1 MSLSAAS
8 SDDVKTAD
16 ATSSGSALRV
26 QNLKEDNVVRLND
39 RNVLITGALGTIGQA
54 LVKRYVEEGAN
65 VVALDRPDAPNACE
79 VLDGISEGIRY
90 FGCDLSNLAE
100 LERAAATLA
109 DEVGGI
115 DVLVNN
121 AALVIFKP
129 HDEFSIEEYEDQ
141 VRVNSSAVFVLSRA
155 CSKHMKAK
163 RYGKIV
169 NITSLT
175 LTGRWEGY
183 VPYIASKGAMYGLIK
198 GMARELGE
206 HLINVNGISPGA
218 VLSEAEFRQ
227 RGDNREEYHQWVLAN
242 QSMKR
247 RIEPV
252 DIANL
257 AVFLSTSES
266 DMITGQNIQVDGG
279 M

>member
-1 MSLSAAS
+1 MPEL
-8 SDDVKTAD
+8 VGK
-16 ATSSGSALRV
+16 
-26 QNLKEDNVVRLND
+26 
-39 RNVLITGALGTIGQA
+39 NVLITGALGTIGQS
-54 LVKRYVEEGAN
+54 LVARYAEEGAN
-65 VVALDRPDAPNACE
+65 VIALDRPDAVDPQKT
-79 VLDGISEGIRY
+79 LDGVAEGVRF
-90 FGCDLSNLAE
+90 FGCDLGDLPE
-100 LERAAATLA
+100 LERSAKALA

-129 HDEFSIEEYEDQ
+129 HEEFTIQEYEDQ
-141 VRVNSSAVFVLSRA
+141 VRINSSAVFVLSRV
-155 CSKHMKAK
+155 CSEHMKAK
-163 RYGKIV
+163 RSGKIV

-218 VLSEAEFRQ
+218 VLSEAEFRD
-227 RGDNREEYHQWVLAN
+227 RGDKREEYHQWVLEN

-247 RIEPV
+247 RIEAV

-257 AVFLSTSES
+257 AVFLSSARS
-266 DMITGQNIQVDGG
+266 DLITGQNIQVDGG

>member
-1 MSLSAAS
+1 MP
-8 SDDVKTAD
+8 D
-16 ATSSGSALRV
+16 
-26 QNLKEDNVVRLND
+26 LKDK
-39 RNVLITGALGTIGQA
+39 NVLITGALGTIGQA
-54 LVKRYVEEGAN
+54 LVARYLEEGAN
-65 VVALDRPDAPNACE
+65 VIALDRPDAPGARE
-79 VLDGISEGIRY
+79 TLDGIGSGVRY
-90 FGCDLSNLAE
+90 FGCDLNDLAE
-100 LERAAATLA
+100 LERSAAALA

-121 AALVIFKP
+121 AALVFLKP
-129 HDEFSIEEYEDQ
+129 HEEVSIQEYEDQ
-141 VRVNSSAVFVLSRA
+141 IRINSSAVFVLSRV
-155 CSKHMKAK
+155 CSKHMKEK

-175 LTGRWEGY
+175 LTGRWAGY
-183 VPYIASKGAMYGLIK
+183 VPYIASKGAMYGLVK

-206 HLINVNGISPGA
+206 HLINVNGVSPGA
-218 VLSEAEFRQ
+218 VLSEAEFRD
-227 RGDNREEYHQWVLAN
+227 RGDTREEYHQWVLEN

-257 AVFLSTSES
+257 SVFLSTSQS
-266 DMITGQNIQVDGG
+266 DMITGQDIQVDGG

>member
-1 MSLSAAS
+1 MN
-8 SDDVKTAD
+8 SDLRRQQPDGYIEK
-16 ATSSGSALRV
+16 GSNMPQL
-26 QNLKEDNVVRLND
+26 QGK
-39 RNVLITGALGTIGQA
+39 NVLITGALGSIGQA
-54 LVKRYVEEGAN
+54 LVARFAEEGASII
-65 VVALDRPDAPNACE
+65 ALDRPDAANPQE
-79 VLDGISEGIRY
+79 VLDGIAEGVRF
-90 FGCDLSNLAE
+90 FGCDLNDLPE
-100 LERAAATLA
+100 LESKTTALA

-129 HDEFSIEEYEDQ
+129 HEEFTITEYEDQ
-141 VRVNSSAVFVLSRA
+141 VRVNSSAVFVLSRV

-175 LTGRWEGY
+175 LTGRWAGY

-218 VLSEAEFRQ
+218 VLSEAEFTQ
-227 RGDNREEYHQWVLAN
+227 RGDQREEYHQWVLEN
-242 QSMKR
+242 QSVKR
-247 RIEPV
+247 RIEAV

-257 AVFLSTSES
+257 AVFLSTPQS
-266 DMITGQNIQVDGG
+266 DLITGQDIQVDGG

>member
-1 MSLSAAS
+1 MPALSDKS
-8 SDDVKTAD
+8 
-16 ATSSGSALRV
+16 
-26 QNLKEDNVVRLND
+26 
-39 RNVLITGALGTIGQA
+39 VLITGALGTIGQA
-54 LVKRYVEEGAN
+54 LVARYAEEGAN
-65 VVALDRPDAPNACE
+65 IIALDRPDAPDAQKI
-79 VLDGISEGIRY
+79 LDAIAPDVR
-90 FGCDLSNLAE
+90 FVGCDLGDLQG
-100 LERAAATLA
+100 LERTATELA

-129 HDEFSIEEYEDQ
+129 HEEFSIQEYEDQ
-141 VRVNSSAVFVLSRA
+141 VRVNSSAVFVLSRVCA
-155 CSKHMKAK
+155 KHMKAK
-163 RYGKIV
+163 NYGKIV

-218 VLSEAEFRQ
+218 VLSDAEFTQ
-227 RGDNREEYHQWVLAN
+227 RGDKRDEYHEWVLEN
-242 QSMKR
+242 QSIKR

-257 AVFLSTSES
+257 AVFLSTSQS
-266 DMITGQNIQVDGG
+266 DLITGQNIQVDGG

>member
-1 MSLSAAS
+1 MSDLS
-8 SDDVKTAD
+8 
-16 ATSSGSALRV
+16 G
-26 QNLKEDNVVRLND
+26 Q
-39 RNVLITGALGTIGQA
+39 NVLITGALGTIGQA
-54 LVKRYVEEGAN
+54 LVARYVEEGAQ
-65 VVALDRPDAPNACE
+65 VIALDHPDAPDPQK
-79 VLDGISEGIRY
+79 VLDAIAPGIQY
-90 FGCDLSNLAE
+90 VACDLND
-100 LERAAATLA
+100 LEGLETRATQLA

-129 HDEFSIEEYEDQ
+129 HAEFTIKEYEDQ
-141 VRVNSSAVFVLSRA
+141 VRVNSSAVFVLSRV
-155 CSKHMKAK
+155 CSEHMKAK

-206 HLINVNGISPGA
+206 YLINVNGISPGA
-218 VLSEAEFRQ
+218 VLSDAEFRD
-227 RGDNREEYHQWVLAN
+227 RGDKREEYHQWVLEN
-242 QSMKR
+242 QSLKR
-247 RIEPV
+247 RIEAV

-257 AVFLSTSES
+257 AVFLSTSRA
-266 DMITGQNIQVDGG
+266 DLITGQDIQVDAG

>member
-1 MSLSAAS
+1 LWNFTRDGSSLGVRDQIPPKPTDKEKSVA
-8 SDDVKTAD
+8 
-16 ATSSGSALRV
+16 
-26 QNLKEDNVVRLND
+26 QLKD

-54 LVKRYVEEGAN
+54 LVARYVEEGAN
-65 VVALDRPDAPNACE
+65 VIALDRPDAPNARE
-79 VLDGISEGIRY
+79 ILDGIGTGIRY
-90 FGCDLSNLAE
+90 FGCDLNDLAE
-100 LERAAATLA
+100 LERPVTALA

-121 AALVIFKP
+121 AALVIFKH

-141 VRVNSSAVFVLSRA
+141 VRINSSAVFVLSRA

-218 VLSEAEFRQ
+218 VLSEAEFRD
-227 RGDNREEYHQWVLAN
+227 RGEKREEYHQWVLAN

-257 AVFLSTSES
+257 AVFLSTSQS